1 MELKKGVSC
10 QHWKKT
16 QEPKLYANS
25 DIWGSIIYPESLKQR
40 LIDAKF
46 VNFCET
52 GRLDVIK
59 SSWSPPPSLLTVSIS
74 ASCTDAD
81 CESRQRGWGLNNYI
95 NLSSGR
101 IWLKWFPVSYT
112 PRCFGLIP
120 GWARRHCGGT
130 TEDSLAWRRR
140 HHGGPLV
147 ARGLQK

>member
-1 MELKKGVSC
+1 MELKKMVSC
-10 QHWKKT
+10 QRWKKT

-25 DIWGSIIYPESLKQR
+25 DIRGSIIYLGSLQQH

-46 VNFCET
+46 VNFGET

-59 SSWSPPPSLLTVSIS
+59 SSLSSPPSLMKLSVG

-81 CESRQRGWGLNNYI
+81 CESRQRSWGLNNYI

-112 PRCFGLIP
+112 PPCFGLIP

-130 TEDSLAWRRR
+130 TEDSLARRR
-140 HHGGPLV
+140 RRHGGPLV
-147 ARGLQK
+147 ARSLQK